1 MKFEPNDEYFQ
12 LCQGENTLN
21 ELYFYT
27 SINVVGYS
35 EELFTSVF
43 GDFES
48 YYINEEDIKTLSDF
62 DFNKIKEKN
71 FYYTYKKVGYLK
83 IKCNSPLML
92 KHSFLYFDYIKEYN
106 SGQKYYINDDYITH
120 VNHTFNNSLINKDLH
135 LKFTI
140 FGLKPNEKINLILD
154 NNIYELSNI
163 PKEINFTYKEYSPNL
178 FYFEKGDEIENFLIA
193 EIIVGFLPDEMNKIF
208 RQIDFIDSF
217 GNLILEEGKG
227 VIIKIPEN
235 LNDDLYD
242 FFILFPG
249 ENHTQT
255 YNNLFY
261 FDILYDKLEFQV
273 IYKKEWRYK
282 TAPIIPLF
290 RVNPYEH
297 IKNNSLLNIDNNKYF
312 YILIYNYYNQKKV
325 QIKKPMLYSNIK
337 LNTINVLPQL
347 NENNKKY
354 YYQIKLPEP
363 QGDYNSLLIQTIN
376 TGFPIKMTLS
386 KSYIQ
391 YPFKLYYNF
400 FYHHFN
406 VPYDKRD
413 KNQILYLNYYDVDST
428 PGYINFVGTNEHI
441 YPDNYIIFDLDQELE
456 QINGTNKI
464 NIKMNSLSYV
474 FYPNIVKY
482 YLIVNTENNYN
493 ILYSILTGQKELNKS
508 NHEFMTIVEDDGSKE
523 KFKTTIQVDID
534 LNEE

>member
-106 SGQKYYINDDYITH
+106 SGQKYYINDIYIRDY
-120 VNHTFNNSLINKDLH
+120 HTFNKSLINKDLH

-242 FFILFPG
+242 FSILFPG
-249 ENHTQT
+249 ETIH
-255 YNNLFY
+255 
-261 FDILYDKLEFQV
+261 
-273 IYKKEWRYK
+273 
-282 TAPIIPLF
+282 
-290 RVNPYEH
+290 
-297 IKNNSLLNIDNNKYF
+297 
-312 YILIYNYYNQKKV
+312 ILIVILFILICYMIN
-325 QIKKPMLYSNIK
+325 
-337 LNTINVLPQL
+337 LN
-347 NENNKKY
+347 
-354 YYQIKLPEP
+354 
-363 QGDYNSLLIQTIN
+363 
-376 TGFPIKMTLS
+376 
-386 KSYIQ
+386 
-391 YPFKLYYNF
+391 FKLYIKKSINMKLLQLF
-400 FYHHFN
+400 
-406 VPYDKRD
+406 
-413 KNQILYLNYYDVDST
+413 LYL
-428 PGYINFVGTNEHI
+428 
-441 YPDNYIIFDLDQELE
+441 EL
-456 QINGTNKI
+456 ILMNKL
-464 NIKMNSLSYV
+464 IKIHY
-474 FYPNIVKY
+474 
-482 YLIVNTENNYN
+482 
-493 ILYSILTGQKELNKS
+493 
-508 NHEFMTIVEDDGSKE
+508 
-523 KFKTTIQVDID
+523 
-534 LNEE
+534 